1 MSPPRPD
8 ARGFSLMELLVT
20 LAIVALLSA
29 WALPHVQAQMQR
41 ARRIDATTTLLQAAN
56 WMERAATAQ
65 GPYPLDEAH
74 GGPDLPEAL
83 RQSPG
88 GHYRLALEAS
98 DGQSF
103 TLTAWPQ
110 GAQTRDACGWL
121 RLDALGTRSAQS
133 GEPSCWR

>member
-1 MSPPRPD
+1 MRRERR
-8 ARGFSLMELLVT
+8 AQGFSLIELLVA

-29 WALPHVQAQMQR
+29 WALPNVQAQMQR

-65 GPYPLDEAH
+65 GPYPMDRDH
-74 GGPDLPEAL
+74 GGPGVPEAL
-83 RQSPG
+83 TQSPD
-88 GHYRLALEAS
+88 GHYRLTLEAT

-110 GAQTRDACGWL
+110 GAQAHDACGWL

-133 GEPSCWR
+133 GEARCWR